1 MKVIIEVPK
10 KFFEFAKGMML
21 CADINAE
28 MAEDVNQAM
37 NMIYKAEQPLQ
48 VKMERLLEGEVDAR
62 QSYSQIMLAIATMT
76 IGQFGILDKELER
89 KSEENIIL
97 EDRIARL
104 QEKLRDFGC
113 EL

>member
-37 NMIYKAEQPLQ
+37 NMIYEAEQPLQ
-48 VKMERLLEGEVDAR
+48 VKMERLLEGEADAR

-89 KSEENIIL
+89 KSEENNKL
-97 EDRIARL
+97 ENEIARL
-104 QEKLRDFGC
+104 RAKLRDFGC